1 MEDKI
6 PVIANDITKEIVY
19 KEVNRVYIAGESL
32 GDVLSKLKN
41 TIANAEEEIR
51 SLSDNLEN
59 LTNRYND
66 LVDAFKKT
74 SISTKLQLL
83 ELQEEQKWVNY

>member
-6 PVIANDITKEIVY
+6 PVITNDITKEIVY

-32 GDVLSKLKN
+32 GDVLLKLKN

-83 ELQEEQKWVNY
+83 ELQEEQK